1 MAEAKERLG
10 IGDIS
15 REQEILDL
23 WNARLNPP
31 GSPSKIGD
39 VQWTVDELNTRNEY
53 VELLRNARDL
63 NLQSEIERQLEAI
76 AFIDG
81 DANFTLFDLD
91 PETIY
96 DSDEVTEIQNEK
108 SDTSLI
114 LKEPVTMNDVFSLN
128 EEISRDVLKEWESQ
142 GYVGTIAE
150 AQTFVSENLFYNT
163 EVDLKGNTR
172 ITSEYR
178 AGVTEKDTLAFS
190 VLNGV
195 NTEFRNSPDKLTKNS
210 KFWAAVEKGVES
222 GYYPVQ
228 INALLEGNLNTIE
241 DANRFLENL
250 EIDSSELNALFSKK
264 GGAKGILD
272 KLDSIG
278 DSFVEDLNQVI
289 EDTKQAARISGDTT
303 AFYADL
309 PEIMSAGEGPEL
321 PRIGEKERTDQQLYN
336 NFKES
341 GWNFN
346 KSIEDNVKAM
356 MAKNDFTNPNNNNY
370 PQEWRENFTDKDIT
384 SSLGKWQRDLI
395 KRIEDSEFGKKY
407 TDAFNDPKKNPS
419 LEMGFDI
426 FNLVDGATGDND
438 SIVLTEI
445 QDVLDAQKAIEDKK
459 NSAAELQK
467 QLEDEMEAR
476 AKFRADTEDV
486 DFREAQAA
494 KFLKQDPR
502 YRGIL
507 EGEAGTLFLREV
519 ANSVSDFESFDDLL
533 ADDDFAQQVDYLAG
547 RMNPDEVPPL
557 SGQAAEEIGGTAGEP
572 GLPGLIVRDPFPEPT
587 DFDLESISP
596 QLRQIAVDRPEYA
609 QFLLEQIQLPGFNEQ
624 FRKVSAP
631 RLDEEGYLAA
641 IGGGAQDGTDA
652 FELQQRKLDTAQ
664 ERYDAI
670 IESGEGYVDNKPTE
684 ELLAEAERL
693 EESRNRYQMETGVNA
708 LTGER
713 GAVGDAFMPGGF
725 AREMARDRFTIDAT
739 TAEGFFKQQL
749 PGFQSRFEET
759 PFFKLEQDRIKETK
773 NREELKRR
781 LPLLRT
787 GGRGRTI
794 VTTGR
799 R

>member
-1 MAEAKERLG
+1 MARPKYPEILTVE
-10 IGDIS
+10 

-31 GSPSKIGD
+31 GSPSRIGD
-39 VQWTVDELNTRNEY
+39 VQWKQTFLQYRQELVDELSTIPRTNKEARER
-53 VELLRNARDL
+53 LLADISSNDQL
-63 NLQSEIERQLEAI
+63 GNLH
-76 AFIDG
+76 F
-81 DANFTLFDLD
+81 FKLD
-91 PETIY
+91 PETNY
-96 DSDEVTEIQNEK
+96 SSDEITEIQMEM
-108 SDTSLI
+108 SDTTLI
-114 LKEPVTMNDVFSLN
+114 LNEPRTLADVRSYTQELGND
-128 EEISRDVLKEWESQ
+128 ILKEWERE
-142 GYVGTIAE
+142 GLVGSIQEAE
-150 AQTFVSENLFYNT
+150 TFALNNLFYNYT
-163 EVDLKGNTR
+163 YDSKGVAR
-172 ITSEYR
+172 VTSNVET
-178 AGVTEKDTLAFS
+178 GENEKDVAAYAI
-190 VLNGV
+190 V
-195 NTEFRNSPDKLTKNS
+195 NAGNLELQNSPNTLTKND
-210 KFWAAVEKGVES
+210 KFWTAVTSGINS
-222 GYYPVQ
+222 GYYPQ
-228 INALLEGNLNTIE
+228 QLITLLEGDINTVE
-241 DANRFLENL
+241 DATNFLQNL
-250 EIDSSELNALFSKK
+250 EIDPQELNALYSNK
-264 GGAKGILD
+264 GGSKGILD

-278 DSFVEDLNQVI
+278 DSFVEDINKVV
-289 EDTKQAARISGDTT
+289 EDTKQAARLSGDTDG
-303 AFYADL
+303 FYEEL
-309 PEIMSAGEGPEL
+309 PEVLSADTGIEL

-336 NFKES
+336 NFKQS

-459 NSAAELQK
+459 NSAEELQK
-467 QLEDEMEAR
+467 QIEDEMEAR

-486 DFREAQAA
+486 DFRESQAA

-502 YRGIL
+502 YRAIL

-557 SGQAAEEIGGTAGEP
+557 SSQAAAEIGGIAGEP

-670 IESGEGYVDNKPTE
+670 VESGEGYVDNKPTE
-684 ELLAEAERL
+684 ELLAEAKRL
-693 EESRNRYQMETGVNA
+693 EESRNRYQMETGVDP

-713 GAVGDAFMPGGF
+713 GAVGEAFMPGGF